1 MPPGEKLLELATQ
14 LLELAKI
21 LRAAGDLPLVVLSEE
36 GVTPQHLTL
45 ADEIELVAISLNV
58 TASEITT

>member
-21 LRAAGDLPLVVLSEE
+21 LRAAGDLPLVALSEE